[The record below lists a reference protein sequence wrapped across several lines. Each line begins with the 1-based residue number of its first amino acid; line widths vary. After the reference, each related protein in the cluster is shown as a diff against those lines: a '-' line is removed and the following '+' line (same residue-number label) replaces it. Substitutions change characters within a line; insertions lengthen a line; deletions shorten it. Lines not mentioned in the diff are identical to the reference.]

1 MGTNYYVVSKKTSD
15 ISKPLF
21 KTYKRLYN
29 SDVLN
34 DVVKVAVI
42 KKFKRTINFLNENN
56 LESKIE
62 LFEDRLDDAIQKF
75 TCDIKYDV
83 LDVLDIEDEQKVHIG
98 KSSCGWLF
106 GFQSQHTTLDGIPIV
121 WNTYDDI
128 KNWLN
133 EYVEE
138 KQMFIIQ
145 DEYGRK
151 ISVKRFIRL
160 VDMKQQSKENLNNPD
175 NFTYSRNVNG
185 YRFNDGDFS

>member
-15 ISKPLF
+15 ISKSLF

-34 DVVKVAVI
+34 NVIKATVI

-83 LDVLDIEDEQKVHIG
+83 LDVLDMEEEQKVHIG
-98 KSSCGWLF
+98 KSSGGWLF
-106 GFQSQHTTLDGIPIV
+106 GFQSQHTELDGIPII

-151 ISVKRFIRL
+151 ISVKCFTRL
-160 VDMKQQSKENLNNPD
+160 VDIKQKNKTNLDNPN

-185 YRFNDGDFS
+185 YRFNDRDFS